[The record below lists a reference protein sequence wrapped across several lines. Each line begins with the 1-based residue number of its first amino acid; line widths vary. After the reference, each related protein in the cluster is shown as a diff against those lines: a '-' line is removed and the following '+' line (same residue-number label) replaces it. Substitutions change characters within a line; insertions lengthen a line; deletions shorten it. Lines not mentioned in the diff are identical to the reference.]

1 MPYARVA
8 AVTGAN
14 KGIGLAIVRNLAL
27 TYPSSPLNTGP
38 LLIYVTARDKT
49 RGEAAL
55 SSLLTD
61 PLLIRSNVL
70 SASGGGPVDITY
82 HPLDI
87 SDRSS
92 IQRFTS
98 TLRSRHGERGL
109 DVLVNNAGVALDG
122 FDDRVVRATLAVNYE
137 GTLDLTLSLLPML
150 KAAPSSRVVNVASM
164 MGALD
169 RYSEPLRRRFREAA
183 EAGARETPSS
193 AAADMTVIMHAFEEG
208 VRMSTHSAL
217 GFPSSAYAVSKAGVI
232 GATRA
237 LGLALQ
243 NQQNA
248 QHEPAPLVVCC
259 CPGYV
264 DTDMT
269 KHNGT
274 KTPDEGARTP
284 VWLALAD
291 ARELGGAEAAQ
302 GRFFKDEVMEEW

>member
-55 SSLLTD
+55 SSLLAD

-92 IQRFTS
+92 IQRFAS
-98 TLRSRHGERGL
+98 TLRSRHGDRGL

-122 FDDRVVRATLAVNYE
+122 FDERVVRATLAVNYE
-137 GTLDLTLSLLPML
+137 GTLDLTLSLLPL
-150 KAAPSSRVVNVASM
+150 VKPAPTSRVVNVAST
-164 MGALD
+164 MGALE
-169 RYSEPLRRRFREAA
+169 RYSAPLQRRFRDAA
-183 EAGARETPSS
+183 EAGAREDTPAT
-193 AAADMTVIMHAFEEG
+193 AAADTTVIMHAFEEG
-208 VRMSTHSAL
+208 VRMSTHAAL
-217 GFPSSAYAVSKAGVI
+217 GFPSSAYMVSKAGVI

-237 LGLALQ
+237 LGLAL
-243 NQQNA
+243 A
-248 QHEPAPLVVCC
+248 SQHRDAAPLVVSC

-274 KTPDEGARTP
+274 RTPDEGARTP

-291 ARELGGAEAAQ
+291 ARELGGADAAQ
-302 GRFFKDEVMEEW
+302 GRYFKDETLKEW

>member
-38 LLIYVTARDKT
+38 VLIYVTARDKT

-87 SDRSS
+87 ADRAS
-92 IQRFTS
+92 IQRFAA

-109 DVLVNNAGVALDG
+109 DILVNNAGVALDG
-122 FDDRVVRATLAVNYE
+122 FDEAVVR
-137 GTLDLTLSLLPML
+137 GTLDVNYKGTLDVTLALLQQL
-150 KAAPSSRVVNVASM
+150 KPAPSSRVVNVASM
-164 MGALD
+164 SGALD
-169 RYSEPLRRRFREAA
+169 RYPEPLRRRFRQAA
-183 EAGARETPSS
+183 ESGAHEGSSVAGAV
-193 AAADMTVIMHAFEEG
+193 ADTTVIMHAFEEG
-208 VRMSTHSAL
+208 VRANTHGAM
-217 GFPSSAYAVSKAGVI
+217 GFPNSAYAVSKAGVI

-243 NQQNA
+243 RQE
-248 QHEPAPLVVCC
+248 QHPPLVVSC

-291 ARELGGAEAAQ
+291 ARELGGPDVAQ
-302 GRFFKDEVMEEW
+302 GRYFKDEKMMQW